1 MKIALVGIT
10 GKIGSQIA
18 LEAKKRGHVVTGI
31 SRRAAPTSG
40 ALASFSIVIADIFDQ
55 RALAVVA
62 KGHDILASAFGPSPD
77 AISTLPEA
85 ARALVAAARVAAIK
99 RVIVVGGAG
108 SLEVSPGVQ
117 LVDTPGFPGMYKP
130 YALAHREALAVLQEA
145 KDLDWTFFA
154 PAAEIGPGEKK
165 GKFRAGSRNLITD
178 ASGHSQIS
186 YGDYADAFVT
196 EIETGRYLK
205 EIVTA
210 AY

>member
-1 MKIALVGIT
+1 MFGIT

-31 SRRAAPTSG
+31 SRRAVSASG
-40 ALASFSIVIADIFDQ
+40 ELASFRIVTADIFDQ
-55 RALAVVA
+55 RALAAAA
-62 KGHDILASAFGPSPD
+62 KGHAILASAFGPPPD
-77 AISTLPEA
+77 AITTVPEA
-85 ARALVAAARVAAIK
+85 ARALVAAARTAGIK

-117 LVDTPGFPGMYKP
+117 LVDTPGFPDMYKS
-130 YALAHREALAVLQEA
+130 YALAHREALAVLREA

-154 PAAEIGPGEKK
+154 PAAEIGPGEKT
-165 GKFRAGSRNLITD
+165 GKFRVGERNLIAD
-178 ASGHSQIS
+178 ASGHSRIS

-196 EIETGRYLK
+196 EIEAGRYLK
-205 EIVTA
+205 EIATA